1 MKREGG
7 GEKVKFQKQQKKK
20 QNDILKTKMWGGE
33 ERKNN
38 THTDCTTKLNML
50 QLKRKK
56 TLAVKHK

>member
-33 ERKNN
+33 ERIKQH
-38 THTDCTTKLNML
+38 THRLYYKIKYVKTE
-50 QLKRKK
+50 KK
-56 TLAVKHK
+56 KKHQQ